1 MSAPGAERLRVALLS
16 PCFWPEVRRGG
27 ERFARDLATGL
38 LENGHCPTLI
48 TSHRGRPARTV
59 EDRLPI
65 LRLPR
70 PPHGPLLR
78 RMYEPYVTHV
88 PLSYAALRTGA
99 YDVAH
104 AVYATDALAA
114 GRWHRRTGRPAVL
127 TYLGL
132 PERAWL
138 MQRRRGRVLGCA
150 IRSCDAVVALSSRAA
165 QEFERVLGYQ
175 APVIPPGV
183 DLNAFAPTARRA
195 EVPTIICSAAAEEP
209 RKHVGLLV
217 EAFARVRRE
226 LPNAR
231 LILSR
236 PRDLNATRRA
246 GVPIDAPGVYWTDL
260 DDRAALADAY
270 ATAWLAVLPSSSEA
284 FGLVLVEALACG
296 TPIVGYDDGGVAEI
310 IDRPEIGRLFGR
322 LDAGTLARALLE
334 AIELTDDPD
343 TATQCRS
350 RAEAFSLQRCTGSY
364 LQLYREFGAGRG

>member
-1 MSAPGAERLRVALLS
+1 MSAPGAERFRVALLS

-27 ERFARDLATGL
+27 ERFVRDLASGL
-38 LENGHCPTLI
+38 LESGHAPALI

-59 EDRLPI
+59 EDCLPI

-88 PLSYAALRTGA
+88 PLSYAALRTGD

-114 GRWHRRTGRPAVL
+114 GRWHKRTGRPAVL

-138 MQRRRGRVLGCA
+138 TQRRRGRVLSCA
-150 IRSCDAVVALSSRAA
+150 IRSCDAVVALSGRAA
-165 QEFERVLGYQ
+165 QEFERALGYQ

-183 DLNAFAPTARRA
+183 DLNAFAPAARRA
-195 EVPTIICSAAAEEP
+195 EVPTIICSAAVEEP

-231 LILSR
+231 LVLSR
-236 PRDLNATRRA
+236 PHDLNAVRRA

-270 ATAWLAVLPSSSEA
+270 ATAWVAVLPSSSEA

-296 TPIVGYDDGGVAEI
+296 TPVVGYDDGGVAEI
-310 IDRPEIGRLFGR
+310 IDRPEIGRLFDR

-350 RAEAFSLQRCTGSY
+350 RAAAFSLQRCTGSY
-364 LQLYREFGAGRG
+364 LQLYRELGAGRG